1 MQITEKELNE
11 LEKIWLIDHP
21 DQKITREELIVLAE
35 RIINITRLV
44 YRPIPE

>member
-21 DQKITREELIVLAE
+21 GQKITREELIVLAE